1 MTPHTNHRNRRTPAV
16 SAVAM
21 LGLVLACLGL
31 AACGSSSKS
40 SSASTSAA
48 AATSSTRGSGGPGTS
63 GPNTKR
69 FSALRECLQKNGI
82 TLPKRTPGQR
92 GAPGAGGGFRGG
104 SGSQLPNGVTQA
116 QLQAALKKCGGST
129 FLRRRSG
136 VGPGGTR
143 RFAQFSACMRKN
155 GVNLP
160 TPNTSGKGPIF
171 NTKGIDTTSAAFK
184 AADAK
189 CARELAPNGGTG
201 AGGPRDGTPPAGGG
215 TPGSGEAPPA
225 G

>member
-1 MTPHTNHRNRRTPAV
+1 MTPHTNHRHRRTPAV
-16 SAVAM
+16 SALAVLA
-21 LGLVLACLGL
+21 LVLACLGL
-31 AACGSSSKS
+31 AACGGSSKS
-40 SSASTSAA
+40 STARTSAA
-48 AATSSTRGSGGPGTS
+48 AATSSNGGSGGQGTG

-69 FSALRECLQKNGI
+69 FSALRECLQKNGVA
-82 TLPKRTPGQR
+82 LPKRTPGQR
-92 GAPGAGGGFRGG
+92 GAPGSGGAFRRGAGPRLPKGF
-104 SGSQLPNGVTQA
+104 TQA
-116 QLQAALKKCGGST
+116 QLRAALKKCGGST
-129 FLRRRSG
+129 FLRSRSG

-171 NTKGIDTTSAAFK
+171 NTKGIDTKSAAFR

-201 AGGPRDGTPPAGGG
+201 AGGPRGGTPPAGGG
-215 TPGSGEAPPA
+215 APGSGEAPPA